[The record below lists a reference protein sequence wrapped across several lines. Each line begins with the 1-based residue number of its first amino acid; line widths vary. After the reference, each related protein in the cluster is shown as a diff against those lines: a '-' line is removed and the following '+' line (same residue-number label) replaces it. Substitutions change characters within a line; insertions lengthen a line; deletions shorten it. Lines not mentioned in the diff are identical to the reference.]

1 MAEPPAGG
9 PTGTSG
15 ASVEAR
21 QLVRDFA
28 GGGGVNHVLRG
39 LDLSA
44 APGAVIA
51 ITGRSGAGKTTTLNL
66 LGGLD
71 RPTAG
76 EVLIDG
82 VGLGTLDA
90 ADLRELRRVA
100 VAYVYQAPSLIP
112 ILSAAENVEVSLRLR
127 RVPSSERDARVVA
140 VLDEVGLGRRS
151 THRPDELSGG
161 EQQRVAVA
169 RALVGGPRLLLA
181 DEPTAQLDH
190 ETSRSIAGLLRRR
203 ADGDGMTIVL
213 ASNDPVLLAIADVV
227 LHLVEGRLESVDG
240 PVRRRGHT
248 AGPSRP
254 TPG

>member
-1 MAEPPAGG
+1 MIMADAG
-9 PTGTSG
+9 
-15 ASVEAR
+15 ANLEAT

-39 LDLSA
+39 LNLSA

-76 EVLIDG
+76 GVVIDG
-82 VGLGTLDA
+82 VALATLSIAGLS
-90 ADLRELRRVA
+90 DLRRTA

-112 ILSAAENVEVSLRLR
+112 ILTAAENVEVPLRLR
-127 RVPSSERDARVVA
+127 RTPSSEREALVAA
-140 VLDEVGLGRRS
+140 VLDEVGLSRRS

-169 RALVGGPRLLLA
+169 RALAGTPSLLLA

-190 ETSRSIAGLLRRR
+190 ETSQSIASLLRRR
-203 ADGDGMTIVL
+203 VDAGGMTLVL

-227 LHLVEGRLESVDG
+227 LHLVEGRLES
-240 PVRRRGHT
+240 
-248 AGPSRP
+248 
-254 TPG
+254 PGGADRH

>member
-1 MAEPPAGG
+1 MTERPAAGITR
-9 PTGTSG
+9 PSG
-15 ASVEAR
+15 ASLEAR

-39 LDLSA
+39 LDLSV
-44 APGAVIA
+44 PTGAVIA

-76 EVLIDG
+76 EVLLDG

-90 ADLRELRRVA
+90 AGLSELRRLT

-112 ILSAAENVEVSLRLR
+112 ILSAAENVEVPLRLR
-127 RVPSSERDARVVA
+127 RVPSSERDARVA
-140 VLDEVGLGRRS
+140 AALDEVGLGRRS
-151 THRPDELSGG
+151 AHRPAELSGG

-169 RALVGGPRLLLA
+169 RALVGRPRLLLA

-190 ETSRSIAGLLRRR
+190 ETSRSIAGLLRRCV
-203 ADGDGMTIVL
+203 DGAAMTIVL
-213 ASNDPVLLAIADVV
+213 ASNDPALLAIADVV
-227 LHLVEGRLESVDG
+227 LQLVEGRLETVDQR
-240 PVRRRGHT
+240 V
-248 AGPSRP
+248 
-254 TPG
+254 